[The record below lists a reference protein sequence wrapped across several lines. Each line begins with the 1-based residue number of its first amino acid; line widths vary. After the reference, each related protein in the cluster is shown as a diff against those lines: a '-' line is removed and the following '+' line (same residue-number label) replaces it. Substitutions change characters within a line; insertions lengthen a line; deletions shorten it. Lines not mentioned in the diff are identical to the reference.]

1 MKHFDYFKITFLSVT
16 AGLTVG
22 LLVYGLFDTDLSNA
36 DAIGILAL
44 KSFII
49 ALVTGLVL
57 GILNVFFKVQKVKGK
72 E

>member
-1 MKHFDYFKITFLSVT
+1 
-16 AGLTVG
+16 
-22 LLVYGLFDTDLSNA
+22 VYGLFDTDLSNS

-57 GILNVFFKVQKVKGK
+57 GILNVFFKVKKVRGK